1 MQESFGAKDSQMMEY
16 LRLVKQ
22 TMNQFLKVKV
32 VQVAREQNWHVD
44 SLITLTSSL
53 TEEESRLIKVELVAK
68 PSINAKVG
76 VSMMAMA

>member
-1 MQESFGAKDSQMMEY
+1 MQGSFEAKDSQMMEY

-32 VQVAREQNWHVD
+32 VQVAREQNWHVY

>member
-1 MQESFGAKDSQMMEY
+1 MQGSFEAKDSQMMEY

>member
-1 MQESFGAKDSQMMEY
+1 MQGSFEAKDSQMMEY

-32 VQVAREQNWHVD
+32 VQVARERNWHVD

>member
-1 MQESFGAKDSQMMEY
+1 MQGSFEAKDSQMMEY

-53 TEEESRLIKVELVAK
+53 TEEESRLIKVELVVK

>member
-1 MQESFGAKDSQMMEY
+1 MQGSFEAKDSQMMEY

-44 SLITLTSSL
+44 SLITLTASL
-53 TEEESRLIKVELVAK
+53 TEEESRLIKVELVVK

>member
-1 MQESFGAKDSQMMEY
+1 MQGSFEAKDSQMMEY

-76 VSMMAMA
+76 VLMMAMA

>member
-1 MQESFGAKDSQMMEY
+1 MMEY

-53 TEEESRLIKVELVAK
+53 TEEESRLIKVELVVK

>member
-76 VSMMAMA
+76 VSVMAMA

>member
-1 MQESFGAKDSQMMEY
+1 MQGSFEANDSQMMEY

-53 TEEESRLIKVELVAK
+53 TEEESRLIKVELVVK

>member
-1 MQESFGAKDSQMMEY
+1 MQGSFEAKDSQMMEY

-53 TEEESRLIKVELVAK
+53 TEEESRLIKVELVVK

-76 VSMMAMA
+76 VSIMAMA